1 MSDFKQEVL
10 GLEPNLR
17 PRGPHGRDNCLSVQS
32 SPKQDSSS
40 SLQVLE
46 T

>member
-17 PRGPHGRDNCLSVQS
+17 PRGPHGRDNCLSVQTS
-32 SPKQDSSS
+32 LRQDSSS
-40 SLQVLE
+40 NLQVLE